1 MITNAALQERQAAAV
16 AVGVATK
23 GIFAVR
29 AENALLFDVEGRRY
43 IDFTAGIGVT
53 NTGHRHPKVMAA
65 VLKQMDAFT
74 HTCFNVAPFEDYI
87 AVAEKL
93 NALVDTGEENRT
105 LLATTGAE
113 AVENAIKVARA
124 FTGRPGVV
132 SFAGAFHGRTLM
144 GMALTGKVVP
154 YKKNFGPFPA
164 DVFHA
169 PFPNA
174 YHGISEADAIAGI
187 ERLFAADVDPARIAA
202 IIVEPVQGEGGF
214 NIAPVAFLRY
224 LRALADQHGIVF
236 IADEIQSGMGRT
248 GKMMA
253 MEHAGVK
260 PDLVTFAKGL
270 AGGFPLSALV
280 GKARVVNSAQ
290 PGGLGGTYAGSP
302 IGVAA
307 AHAVLQVMEEE
318 GLCARSTRIGA
329 RITDVLTSLA
339 ARQGMEH
346 IGDVRGLGAMVAME
360 FVEDRATR
368 APSPKL
374 TNRVVA
380 EAEKRGLI
388 LLTCGT
394 RANVVRFLPALTIE
408 DGVLEK
414 GMTILEASIEAA
426 ISDDH
431 NATA

>member
-1 MITNAALQERQAAAV
+1 MTTNIELQKRQSAAV
-16 AVGVATK
+16 AHGVATK
-23 GIFAVR
+23 GIFAVS
-29 AENALLFDVEGRRY
+29 AQNALLFDVEGRRY

-65 VLKQMDAFT
+65 VLKQADAFT

-105 LLATTGAE
+105 LLVTTGAE
-113 AVENAIKVARA
+113 AVENAVKVARA

-144 GMALTGKVVP
+144 GMALTGKVAP
-154 YKKNFGPFPA
+154 SKKNFGPFPA

-174 YHGISEADAIAGI
+174 YHGITEADAIAGI

-214 NIAPVAFLRY
+214 NIAPASFLRY
-224 LRALADQHGIVF
+224 LRNLADQHGIVL
-236 IADEIQSGMGRT
+236 ISDEIQSGMART
-248 GKMMA
+248 GKMLA
-253 MEHAGVK
+253 IEHAGVK

-270 AGGFPLSALV
+270 AGGFPLAAVV
-280 GKARVVNSAQ
+280 GKARIVNSAQ

-307 AHAVLQVMEEE
+307 AKAVLEVMQDE
-318 GLCARSTRIGA
+318 GLCARSTTIGA
-329 RITDVLTSLA
+329 RIKDNLNALA

-368 APSPKL
+368 APSAAL
-374 TNRVVA
+374 TSRVVA

-408 DGVLEK
+408 DAVLEE
-414 GMTILEASIEAA
+414 GLTILEAAIEAA
-426 ISDDH
+426 VSAH
-431 NATA
+431 HTAAA